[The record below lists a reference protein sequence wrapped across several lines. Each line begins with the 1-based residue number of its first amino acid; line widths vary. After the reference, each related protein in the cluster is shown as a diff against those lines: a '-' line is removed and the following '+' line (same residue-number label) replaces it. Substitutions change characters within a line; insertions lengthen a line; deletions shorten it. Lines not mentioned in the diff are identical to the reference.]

1 MRCVNIYKYVHPLT
15 GQSVEK
21 HSERGTH
28 AEHTE
33 TDHTRQPT
41 AANLPDKVLEQNIK
55 PKIKRCQ
62 TQQVSG
68 KKKKKK
74 NVREI
79 IFELEEDARENE
91 AKQAIH
97 FR

>member
-1 MRCVNIYKYVHPLT
+1 
-15 GQSVEK
+15 
-21 HSERGTH
+21 
-28 AEHTE
+28 
-33 TDHTRQPT
+33 
-41 AANLPDKVLEQNIK
+41 LPDKVLEQNIK

-68 KKKKKK
+68 KKKKKKK